1 MTAAGFGTDGS
12 MRFSALLL
20 STALHVAAGFVLF
33 LASSAAL
40 PERQKPPAD
49 RGEALVVE
57 LIPLDRPGLSSDHRE
72 SKAAEEERMN
82 EQHARVVQSDSAV
95 LAASEERPI
104 DTTSKAEL
112 PGTSASLAGSTARS
126 IPPAEMLAFR
136 AYLQEHLA
144 RYRIYPAAAH
154 KAGKEGVVQVRF
166 LMNHDGGLI
175 DAWIESSSGNADID
189 GEALASLRRARPL
202 PTPPRGWPDRIDIS
216 LPITFRI
223 G

>member
-1 MTAAGFGTDGS
+1 MRAADFTTDGS
-12 MRFSALLL
+12 TRFFGLILSA
-20 STALHVAAGFVLF
+20 ALHVAVGFALF
-33 LASSAAL
+33 LASSL
-40 PERQKPPAD
+40 GVPQRQKPTSD
-49 RGEALVVE
+49 RGEPLVVQ
-57 LIPLDRPGLSSDHRE
+57 LIPLDRAGLSSDYDEGKTAGERRNDQRGRRGK
-72 SKAAEEERMN
+72 SDGVVLTALEER
-82 EQHARVVQSDSAV
+82 STGS
-95 LAASEERPI
+95 
-104 DTTSKAEL
+104 TGKAEL
-112 PGTSASLAGSTARS
+112 RDSSASPTGSDAPS

-136 AYLQEHLA
+136 AQLQEHLA

-154 KAGKEGVVQVRF
+154 KAGKEGIVQVRF
-166 LMNHDGGLI
+166 LMNHDGNLI

>member
-1 MTAAGFGTDGS
+1 MTAAGFSTDGS

-20 STALHVAAGFVLF
+20 STALHLAAGFALF
-33 LASSAAL
+33 LTSSTGL
-40 PERQKPPAD
+40 PERQKPTAD
-49 RGEALVVE
+49 RGESLVVE
-57 LIPLDRPGLSSDHRE
+57 LIPLDRAGLSSDNGE
-72 SKAAEEERMN
+72 GKAAKERMN
-82 EQHARVVQSDSAV
+82 ERRVRTAQSDSAV
-95 LAASEERPI
+95 PAVSEKPPI
-104 DTTSKAEL
+104 DTTGKAEL
-112 PGTSASLAGSTARS
+112 PDTSASPAGSPARS

-144 RYRIYPAAAH
+144 RYRIYPAAAR

-166 LMNHDGGLI
+166 LMSHDGGLI